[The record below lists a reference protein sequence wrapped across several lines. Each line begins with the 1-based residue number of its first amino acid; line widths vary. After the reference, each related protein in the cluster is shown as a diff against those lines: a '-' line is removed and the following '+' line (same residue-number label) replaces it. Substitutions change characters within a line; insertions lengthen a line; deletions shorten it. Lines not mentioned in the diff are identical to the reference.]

1 MKGLLYILFILVF
14 TIVRSQESR
23 SIIGRSYLFVGQQ
36 TSLTYMVKMNAT
48 SKYSYKPYKKT
59 ISADLLKS
67 NGEKSKA
74 KVGLEIIQSFHD
86 TIVKTK
92 AKEKMWIGSYTIAVW
107 DSGYIEIP
115 KSSIL
120 VDGKEIVLSSVVIKA
135 DLEVKKKGI
144 DIYDIKE
151 NYTDVPA
158 ETVVDKVKK
167 FIKNYWGWLL
177 FLLIPLVLF
186 IIYKIKN
193 KQKVQLEDL
202 IISLTPKEIALAA
215 ISELEAKRLWEKGNL
230 KTHYIELS
238 HILRVY
244 LSDILQIHLLEKTT
258 SETKLLLAQKGI
270 KMDLIAKIED
280 VLQQSDMVK
289 FAKSTPDEITIL
301 SVSIIAKE
309 IIREINSSQKPHV
322 E

>member
-1 MKGLLYILFILVF
+1 MKRLLYILFILFF

-36 TSLTYMVKMNAT
+36 TSLTYMVKMNTT

-120 VDGKEIVLSSVVIKA
+120 VDGKEITLSSVVIKA
-135 DLEVKKKGI
+135 DLVAKKKGI

-158 ETVVDKVKK
+158 ETVLEKVKK
-167 FIKNYWGWLL
+167 LIKNYWGWL

-186 IIYKIKN
+186 IIYKFKN
-193 KQKVQLEDL
+193 KQKVQVEDL

-215 ISELEAKRLWEKGNL
+215 ISELEAQRLWEKGKL

-238 HILRVY
+238 HILRGY

-258 SETKLLLAQKGI
+258 SETKLLLEQKGI

-309 IIREINSSQKPHV
+309 IIQEINSSQKPHV

>member
-1 MKGLLYILFILVF
+1 MIPELGFVF
-14 TIVRSQESR
+14 
-23 SIIGRSYLFVGQQ
+23 SIF
-36 TSLTYMVKMNAT
+36 
-48 SKYSYKPYKKT
+48 
-59 ISADLLKS
+59 
-67 NGEKSKA
+67 
-74 KVGLEIIQSFHD
+74 
-86 TIVKTK
+86 
-92 AKEKMWIGSYTIAVW
+92 
-107 DSGYIEIP
+107 
-115 KSSIL
+115 
-120 VDGKEIVLSSVVIKA
+120 
-135 DLEVKKKGI
+135 
-144 DIYDIKE
+144 
-151 NYTDVPA
+151 
-158 ETVVDKVKK
+158 VKK

-270 KMDLIAKIED
+270 KKDLITKIED

-309 IIREINSSQKPHV
+309 IIQEINSSQKPHV